1 MFKPQLFGGEKVP
14 AEEVCKVASQK
25 GRVAPLKN
33 PWHTKKCW
41 ALEHGPYRLQDMA
54 IYGPWLSFW
63 SYPFVKFLKEVRS
76 WPMEVC
82 FRLQDRSQS
91 FKGEEEGSK
100 YIFQLFG
107 TNETSCNRWPPDLW
121 FGTCSIPIKCFMH
134 KSTYLFTSFTSQQHP
149 AVWHA
154 SHIPYVANAW
164 LLISIG

>member
-33 PWHTKKCW
+33 PGHTKN
-41 ALEHGPYRLQDMA
+41 A
-54 IYGPWLSFW
+54 GPWNMGLTGFKIWPYMAHGYHFGAIHSSNSQGGKNLDQW
-63 SYPFVKFLKEVRS
+63 KFVLGCKID
-76 WPMEVC
+76 P
-82 FRLQDRSQS
+82 
-91 FKGEEEGSK
+91 KGEEEGSK
-100 YIFQLFG
+100 YNIFQLFG
-107 TNETSCNRWPPDLW
+107 TIETSCNRWPPDLW

-154 SHIPYVANAW
+154 SHIPYIANAW